1 MTNRHIRRLWLIEVI
16 VFIVINLFFV
26 SKPWQLEFLLTL
38 PFVWISQGL
47 RALSLSGGIGNLVAW
62 LLLLV
67 LTLLP
72 MVLAFK
78 NKSSNFLSR
87 FWLVMLGV
95 LLFVTLYVLINPTII
110 DRLVHPALVGSGVR
124 EPYIFVLAMMVYAAI
139 FAYWITL
146 VALKAQ
152 EADFSQLLRMLHG
165 LLVLVSM
172 GLVLM
177 FFGFFF
183 SQFLIQLKESTS
195 TNYLLEDFSA
205 SFSLDTVFVFLN
217 LGIQAV
223 VYFVGLYIIDQ
234 ACDLIAKMQAD
245 RYSQTVVDHVRL
257 LAGHSSKALIL
268 MVSAPLILN
277 FLLVIFARLLTNVQ
291 TRLSLS
297 LYPVLLV

>member
-124 EPYIFVLAMMVYAAI
+124 EP
-139 FAYWITL
+139 
-146 VALKAQ
+146 
-152 EADFSQLLRMLHG
+152 
-165 LLVLVSM
+165 
-172 GLVLM
+172 
-177 FFGFFF
+177 
-183 SQFLIQLKESTS
+183 
-195 TNYLLEDFSA
+195 
-205 SFSLDTVFVFLN
+205 
-217 LGIQAV
+217 
-223 VYFVGLYIIDQ
+223 
-234 ACDLIAKMQAD
+234 
-245 RYSQTVVDHVRL
+245 
-257 LAGHSSKALIL
+257 
-268 MVSAPLILN
+268 
-277 FLLVIFARLLTNVQ
+277 
-291 TRLSLS
+291 
-297 LYPVLLV
+297 